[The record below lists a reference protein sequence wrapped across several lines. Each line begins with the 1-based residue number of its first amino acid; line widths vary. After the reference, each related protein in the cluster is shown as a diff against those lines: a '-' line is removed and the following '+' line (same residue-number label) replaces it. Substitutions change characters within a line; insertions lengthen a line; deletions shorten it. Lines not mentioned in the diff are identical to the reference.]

1 MSTTLPTVTPE
12 RRALLHALATQ
23 AAAYWRKRLE
33 GHGYLSDF
41 DNGDTSRAGETA
53 QVMAS
58 MAALRTPRP
67 EADKMERFEQ
77 LLTEA
82 LLERMLR
89 NPVPPA
95 RDLSHLQGTTPGFTH
110 AEMEEIRA
118 RAAASATE
126 DLTLDVDYSP
136 SGLLRQV
143 AEEAQVSGFPW
154 KTTLWVCWDARPEC
168 CYLEVREGYGRA
180 SRRLPAVA
188 APAA

>member
-1 MSTTLPTVTPE
+1 MADTTPIAPE
-12 RRALLHALATQ
+12 RYALLLALATQ

-53 QVMAS
+53 QIMAS
-58 MAALRTPRP
+58 MAALRTPRL
-67 EADKMERFEQ
+67 ATAKVERFEQ

-95 RDLSHLQGTTPGFTH
+95 RDLSHLRGDRPGFTH
-110 AEMEEIRA
+110 AEMEAWRA
-118 RAAASATE
+118 KAAASATE
-126 DLTLDVDYSP
+126 DLTLDVDYAP
-136 SGLLRQV
+136 AGLLREI
-143 AEEAQVSGFPW
+143 AEQAQVSGFPW